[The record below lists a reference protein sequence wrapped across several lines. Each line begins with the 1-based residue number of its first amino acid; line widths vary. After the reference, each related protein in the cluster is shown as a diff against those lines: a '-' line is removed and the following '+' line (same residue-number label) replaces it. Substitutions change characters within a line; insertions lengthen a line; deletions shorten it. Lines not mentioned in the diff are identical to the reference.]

1 MDGCNFGKRSPS
13 LRQLNLL
20 SNEKTLS
27 LLLALLATA
36 SHCLLGSTPNLV
48 HASKEANW
56 VVHLDFQSI
65 LNSKMGSALMAEA
78 QKDPEFTRKL
88 NGIKAVFG
96 LDLEKLGTATAYG
109 SGKKDEGVIIAKG
122 GINSAKSKVLRAE

>member
-1 MDGCNFGKRSPS
+1 MSP
-13 LRQLNLL
+13 
-20 SNEKTLS
+20 KKPI
-27 LLLALLATA
+27 
-36 SHCLLGSTPNLV
+36 GS
-48 HASKEANW
+48 
-56 VVHLDFQSI
+56 SI
-65 LNSKMGSALMAEA
+65 LTFNPSSTQRWVPPLWPEA

-122 GINSAKSKVLRAE
+122 GINSAQIEGFAGLNENAFRSEKGDKSLYSFKKVPFVLSVPIPS